1 MPTLRRLAFSLACC
15 VAVVVP
21 CGAADA
27 QSLGGLLP
35 QSSPGALP
43 QGVRQDGLYMVSPIA
58 VDGVPVLRVA
68 VPVSDANAAVDVDA
82 RAQAIETAIQQI
94 LTVEGTGAKA
104 RTLYDPKS
112 FRVDVRPAKDEAL
125 LAASDGQHSAQILT
139 VTSVD
144 AKYQRKTVPVLAA
157 QWQNVLQT
165 QLVAALQKRQPEE
178 VRQNSTTLAIVAAAL
193 AAITIVIWICIALLG
208 GRLRALKSLVDAN
221 ERAIG
226 AAGERAAQGG
236 QTTQSRRRFLGLLA
250 RAADPEQPL
259 HALSAVRSTL
269 ILLLLLAWFIA
280 IIWALLLFA
289 QTTSLGYQLLR
300 HVLRIAVVWF
310 AALLLMRV
318 ADAVIARVALA
329 YGRAA
334 TGAQER
340 TRRLLRV
347 PTIARTS
354 SGFATF
360 VIVFVAV
367 LSSIGQLGL
376 SLGSVLTIGGVLALG
391 VSLAAQNLVRD
402 FLNGFLVIVED
413 QFVVGDFVTI
423 NGTSGVVEHMTLRIV
438 QVRDSGGNLITIP
451 HSTATGVTNSSRN
464 WSRVDYTIPVA
475 PESDSEKALRV
486 LTETIESLAA
496 EKDWSASFVEPVEW
510 SGVDSMWRDGIV
522 LRVSIKTAPLQ
533 QFRLRREINARVL
546 AAFSKNGIALGIN
559 PGGQAVALLPP
570 MT

>member
-1 MPTLRRLAFSLACC
+1 MLRRRICSVLWC
-15 VAVVVP
+15 VAALLAAA
-21 CGAADA
+21 GAADA

-35 QSSPGALP
+35 QSSPGSLP
-43 QGVRQDGLYMVSPIA
+43 QGVRQDGLYMTSPITI
-58 VDGVPVLRVA
+58 DGVPVLRVA

-82 RAQAIETAIQQI
+82 RAQAIETAIQQL
-94 LTVEGTGAKA
+94 LTVEGAGAKA
-104 RTLYDPKS
+104 HTLYNPKA
-112 FRVDVRPAKDEAL
+112 FRVDVRPARDEAL
-125 LAASDGQHSAQILT
+125 LAASDGQHTAQILT

-144 AKYQRKTVPVLAA
+144 AKYQRKTVAALAA
-157 QWQNVLQT
+157 QWQRLLRT
-165 QLVAALQKRQPEE
+165 QLVAALQKRQPAE
-178 VRQNSTTLAIVAAAL
+178 VRQNSTVLAIVAAAL
-193 AAITIVIWICIALLG
+193 AAITVIIWICITLLG
-208 GRLRALKSLVDAN
+208 RRLRALKAQVEAN

-236 QTTQSRRRFLGLLA
+236 ESTRSRRRFLGLLA
-250 RAADPEQPL
+250 RSADPAQRL
-259 HALSAVRSTL
+259 HTVSAVRSTL

-280 IIWALLLFA
+280 IVWALLLFA
-289 QTTSLGYQLLR
+289 QTTSLGYQLVR

-310 AALLLMRV
+310 AALLLMRG
-318 ADAVIARVALA
+318 ADAIIARVARA
-329 YGRAA
+329 YGRSA

-340 TRRLLRV
+340 TRRLLRA
-347 PTIARTS
+347 PTISRTS
-354 SGFATF
+354 TGFATF
-360 VIVFVAV
+360 VIIFVAT

-464 WSRVDYTIPVA
+464 WSRVDYTIPIA
-475 PESDSEKALRV
+475 PDSDSEKALRV
-486 LTETIESLAA
+486 LTKAIESLAA

-570 MT
+570 LT